1 MPRKHEPTLEELVN
15 RSDPEDDDY
24 DDREQRSRRPA
35 KKSKAKSKKQASRKR
50 KRDSDDDIDED
61 TELSEEEDDL
71 SDDFEDELEDP
82 NAERNARGSVKRRV
96 ATKKVSYAES
106 SPDEDEIDEL
116 LEDKEEEKDA
126 EEDLQAKKGKKRK
139 LIVKFPLPTQS
150 TTAEP
155 APSGRATRSRGRSAS
170 VQRQDPISVGTRQST
185 RRSSRLAHDDREDI
199 VALSG
204 SGRHVET
211 IRQGTRSPEPVKSL
225 PTRHGQQLSHVE
237 EEDGDG
243 DESKIPKDEEDDS
256 HIERF
261 GASQVEIMESD
272 PQGGFDED
280 APAVA
285 ASDNAHPP
293 ADEDADGGEPDVEMG
308 EDGIVPES
316 QHDRVEQD
324 EEDDEDDEG
333 PVSRTRSRRNRIQQ
347 EPAAEE
353 EAQEAQAEKEGSQP
367 VRRSTRRTAGKR
379 SQPPGDDGSDF
390 EPNEESHE
398 EEELSD
404 SAASLASPQKDDSG
418 NEPRTRRSN
427 RQRYSHSRAESE
439 AREIEEELAE
449 LKSTRPRRKKPDI
462 VYEDK
467 PRRTRKSV
475 DYRLIR
481 PELLL
486 PLEESEVEPAGSPSR
501 RGGRAGGS
509 TWQRTLFSTYGPF
522 GGAGPTPLLGGPAG
536 MGANGGV
543 DSDSSDDELAAR
555 SKGTGGAPGGMT
567 AASLAPSLGLGM
579 TGQLHPD
586 PAQGAPGVPANYGKI
601 KDKQALADADPLG
614 VNPNVNFDS
623 VGGLQGHIDQLK
635 EMVSLPLLYPEV
647 FQSLNIIPPRGVLFH
662 GPPGTG
668 KTLLARALATSV
680 STDGR
685 KVTFYMRKGADALSK
700 WVGEAEKQLRLLFE
714 EARRTQPSIIFFD
727 EIDGLAPVR
736 SSKQEQIHSSI
747 VSTLLALM
755 DGMDGRGQVIV
766 IGATNRPDSVDPALR
781 RPGRFD
787 REFYFPLPNVEAR
800 RAIIDIN
807 TRGWEPALS
816 DEFKD
821 KLAASTKGY
830 GGADLRA
837 LCTEA
842 ALNAVQR
849 VYPQI
854 YQSKEKLLIDPKK
867 IKVSFK
873 DFMISLN
880 KIVPSSERSAS
891 SGASPLHSTVEPL
904 LREPLR
910 EIQERIS
917 KLIPRR
923 KALTALEEAQ
933 FEQPNDDIGFKREK
947 LQEEFDR
954 SRVFRPRLLIRG
966 EYGMGQQ
973 YITSALLNHF
983 EGIHVQSFDLPT
995 LLSDSTRSPEAVVV
1009 QLFAEVKRNKPSV
1022 ICIPNIRSWYETLG
1036 NAVISTFMG
1045 LLRSIPPTDPV
1056 LLLGIL
1062 EGESE
1067 YEANSDIVRSL
1078 FGFSKKNQYFLSY
1091 PELSQRREFFQP
1103 IIDFICTSPADF
1115 PDPDNRKKRVI
1126 EQLEL
1131 APPAPPKPPPAPT
1144 KEELKAQKR
1153 KDRQTLNLMKIR
1165 IQPIMDQIRKY
1176 KRFRTGVVD
1185 ESQIRYLYDDDDP
1198 NVVTS
1203 DLPPQQRSTFRPYEK
1218 DTDKAGVPGLR
1229 EVASGKFYYNLDIV
1243 TIEKR
1248 LSNGYYK
1255 RPKDFLADIKRLAKD
1270 AKQLGD
1276 PDRQLK
1282 ANELLANVEVDIG
1295 AIDNTDPALVAECE
1309 VVYTREL
1316 EREKAALEKIKRP
1329 VANADGTMK
1338 PPAGPPP
1345 QMNIA
1350 HGSIELSN
1358 VSSAGPVVL
1367 GELFNSPCP
1376 APGSKSGPG
1385 HPSLTNGHTPGFHPH
1400 GGVDSVRPPTSNGP
1414 LHKPEGDGDVQMSN
1428 SDHTSGTHQNNTQNS
1443 SFGPSAQP
1451 RPLHSYTA
1459 PSQFMRHQSGLST
1472 LSQKGNITP
1481 MAPGSQP
1488 GDYVN
1493 DASTT
1498 QTTSDKKN
1506 SGPTDIMHT
1515 NPHASLIGSAMHD
1528 APDLTLYP
1536 DRASGD
1542 EHLPETQQGD
1552 SSWVSSQLTPLRGV
1566 AEFLHSQSTSNANG
1580 SQSQPRHS
1588 QASQPHPVGP
1598 PPLFDAPSSRSS
1610 GANTHGNPVT
1620 PPSRN
1625 GEPTRI
1631 SNLINSEPKQP
1642 ESPQPYLMVD
1652 EILNRQVHD
1661 ELSTETRGLSVEQLE
1676 QINTELMDCL
1686 WVNRNDWNRQEV
1698 ALILRDTFRE
1708 TLDDIKSS
1716 QNYVDTTQK
1725 LGRQ

>member
-1 MPRKHEPTLEELVN
+1 MPRRHEPTLEELVN

-24 DDREQRSRRPA
+24 DDMEPRSRRPA
-35 KKSKAKSKKQASRKR
+35 KRSKTKPKKASRKR
-50 KRDSDDDIDED
+50 KRDSDDDLDDES
-61 TELSEEEDDL
+61 ELSEEEDDL
-71 SDDFEDELEDP
+71 SDDFEDEIEDP

-96 ATKKVSYAES
+96 ATKKVSYVES
-106 SPDEDEIDEL
+106 SGEEDEIEEEI
-116 LEDKEEEKDA
+116 EDKEDAEDEEK
-126 EEDLQAKKGKKRK
+126 EIQSKKGKKRK
-139 LIVKFPLPTQS
+139 LIVKFPIRQQQPTPQPP
-150 TTAEP
+150 T
-155 APSGRATRSRGRSAS
+155 SGRATRSRARSAS
-170 VQRQDPISVGTRQST
+170 VQYQEPVSTRQST
-185 RRSSRLAHDDREDI
+185 RRSTRLAHDDKEDI

-211 IRQGTRSPEPVKSL
+211 IRRGTRSPDPVISH
-225 PTRHGQQLSHVE
+225 PPRQANQLSHVE
-237 EEDGDG
+237 EEEADG
-243 DESKIPKDEEDDS
+243 DEPRIPKDEEDDDHVE
-256 HIERF
+256 HI

-272 PQGGFDED
+272 HQGGFDDD

-285 ASDNAHPP
+285 ASDNIHPQP
-293 ADEDADGGEPDVEMG
+293 DDETGEREQDVDMG

-316 QHDRVEQD
+316 QHDRAEQEE
-324 EEDDEDDEG
+324 EEDDDDDEG
-333 PVSRTRSRRNRIQQ
+333 PISRTRTRRNRVEV
-347 EPAAEE
+347 EPAAGEE
-353 EAQEAQAEKEGSQP
+353 PQAEKEGSQP
-367 VRRSTRRTAGKR
+367 IRRSTRRTAGKR
-379 SQPPGDDGSDF
+379 SRPPGDDGSDF
-390 EPNEESHE
+390 EPNEDSHE

-404 SAASLASPQKDDSG
+404 SAPSQASPQKDDNGSG
-418 NEPRTRRSN
+418 NERRSRLRN
-427 RQRYSHSRAESE
+427 RHRYSNSRGESE
-439 AREIEEELAE
+439 AREIAEELAE
-449 LKSTRPRRKKPDI
+449 LKATRPRRKKPDI

-536 MGANGGV
+536 MGASGGV
-543 DSDSSDDELAAR
+543 ESDSSDDELAAR
-555 SKGTGGAPGGMT
+555 SKAPGAPSGMT
-567 AASLAPSLGLGM
+567 TTALAPSLGLGM
-579 TGQLHPD
+579 PGQSHPD
-586 PAQGAPGVPANYGKI
+586 PAQAAPGVPANYGKI

-680 STDGR
+680 STEGR

-787 REFYFPLPNVEAR
+787 REFYFPLPNLEAR

-854 YQSKEKLLIDPKK
+854 YQSKDKLLIDPKK

-880 KIVPSSERSAS
+880 KIIPSSERSAS
-891 SGASPLHSTVEPL
+891 SGASPLNGTVEPL
-904 LREPLR
+904 LRDPLR
-910 EIQERIS
+910 EIQERIT
-917 KLIPRR
+917 KLLPRR

-983 EGIHVQSFDLPT
+983 EGINVQSFDLPT

-1036 NAVISTFMG
+1036 SVVISTFMG

-1062 EGESE
+1062 EGEAE
-1067 YEANSDIVRSL
+1067 YEANSDIVRNL
-1078 FGFSKKNQYFLSY
+1078 FGYSKKNQYFLSY
-1091 PELSQRREFFQP
+1091 PELPQRREFFQP
-1103 IIDFICTSPADF
+1103 IINLICTAPVNF

-1176 KRFRTGVVD
+1176 KRFRSGVVD
-1185 ESQIRYLYDDDDP
+1185 EAQIRYLYDDDDP

-1203 DLPPQQRSTFRPYEK
+1203 DLPPQERGTFRPYEK

-1229 EVASGKFYYNLDIV
+1229 EVATGKFYYNLDIV

-1316 EREKAALEKIKRP
+1316 ERERAALEKGKQAT
-1329 VANADGTMK
+1329 ANADGTMG

-1345 QMNIA
+1345 HMNIA
-1350 HGSIELSN
+1350 HGSMELSN
-1358 VSSAGPVVL
+1358 ISSAGPVVL
-1367 GELFNSPCP
+1367 GELFNGPCP
-1376 APGSKSGPG
+1376 APGNKSTGG
-1385 HPSLTNGHTPGFHPH
+1385 FPSITNGNIPRLPPH
-1400 GGVDSVRPPTSNGP
+1400 GSVEGFRPPTSNGSQS
-1414 LHKPEGDGDVQMSN
+1414 KPAEGDGDVQMSN
-1428 SDHTSGTHQNNTQNS
+1428 SDHTPGTHQNNTQNS

-1451 RPLHSYTA
+1451 RPPHSYTA
-1459 PSQFMRHQSGLST
+1459 PSQFMRNQSGLST
-1472 LSQKGNITP
+1472 LSQKGNVTP

-1498 QTTSDKKN
+1498 QTTSEKKH
-1506 SGPTDIMHT
+1506 SGPSDMTHS
-1515 NPHASLIGSAMHD
+1515 NPHNSVMASGVHD

-1566 AEFLHSQSTSNANG
+1566 AEFLHSQSTASLANG

-1588 QASQPHPVGP
+1588 QASQSHPPGP
-1598 PPLFDAPSSRSS
+1598 PPLFGAASSRSS
-1610 GANTHGNPVT
+1610 AANTHGTPVT

-1625 GEPTRI
+1625 GGSHRI
-1631 SNLINSEPKQP
+1631 SDIVNSEPKQP
-1642 ESPQPYLMVD
+1642 EPPLPDLIID
-1652 EILNRQVHD
+1652 EAFNNELHED
-1661 ELSTETRGLSVEQLE
+1661 LSTKTGGCSIEQLE

-1686 WVNRNDWNRQEV
+1686 WTNRNEWNRKDV
-1698 ALILRDTFRE
+1698 AVMLKSTFLE
-1708 TLDDIKSS
+1708 TLEDIKSS
-1716 QNYVDTTQK
+1716 QNFIDTTQK
-1725 LGRQ
+1725 LDRQ